1 MTRLAGKSAIVTG
14 GGSGFGEGIAHRF
27 AEEGAEVMVVDL
39 NGDAAEKVAADIG
52 GSATAFKC
60 DVASDTDVAAL
71 FAAAADRFGGKLD
84 VLVNN
89 AGIAQR
95 NGPMLDVDEETF
107 DRIFAVNV
115 KSIYLA
121 AKHGLHLLKAAKG
134 NIVNTSST
142 AALRPRPGLVWYNGS
157 KGAVN
162 TITKAMALELAPE
175 VRVNAICPVIGA
187 TGLTSEFMGGEDT
200 PELREKFIGSV
211 PMGRMSTPLDIA
223 NAALY
228 LAGSEGVFITGVCLE
243 VDGGRCV

>member
-1 MTRLAGKSAIVTG
+1 MELNLQGKTAWITGASKGIGRACAERLAQEGCDLVLVSRTQADLERTADELARRHGVQARVFAGDLSKSAIVDRLWA
-14 GGSGFGEGIAHRF
+14 GE
-27 AEEGAEVMVVDL
+27 
-39 NGDAAEKVAADIG
+39 
-52 GSATAFKC
+52 ATP
-60 DVASDTDVAAL
+60 
-71 FAAAADRFGGKLD
+71 D

-95 NGPMLDVDEETF
+95 HGPMLDVDEETF

-162 TITKAMALELAPE
+162 TITKAMALELAPD

-228 LAGSEGVFITGVCLE
+228 LAGSEGAFITGVCLE